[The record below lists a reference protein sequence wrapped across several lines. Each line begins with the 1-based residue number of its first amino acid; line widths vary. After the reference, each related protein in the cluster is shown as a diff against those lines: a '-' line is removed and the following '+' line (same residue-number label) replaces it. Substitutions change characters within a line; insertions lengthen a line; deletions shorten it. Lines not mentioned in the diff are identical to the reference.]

1 MREALEACGEFLCR
15 IGALEE
21 ANAIAEILRKTGAEL
36 PESSPFRWRAL
47 LAAIRQELVADP
59 MDVVFV
65 FERLLQLDATLP
77 SGPSLALFNSPLFFH
92 LVVERFAVAF
102 EGLDAELFKLESD
115 ELCHAEGVYE
125 TCLLIRD
132 KIEESDTESGL
143 KKFLVT
149 FKMIFE
155 QDEPKDCWED
165 FYELYRLNDA
175 SFRCDMKRA
184 LWVIESVTL
193 GPTQLELAFPPKAA
207 EGPKKVVPRPPLE
220 KRLSGTRRV
229 WRDLSQITSIAGAGI
244 GHVAND
250 QPQPQQ
256 QQQDQEDDQAQEQAQ
271 EQEQETQEPR
281 STGNDAVAA
290 APHLPSEAQDW
301 VWSTRVPFS
310 LNGESTESVHS
321 DISEAD
327 PEERPAS
334 SRPPRAAEVA
344 RATRQ
349 EGRRVVP
356 RKRMLRAERVAVV
369 NPARQGGRRKGV
381 RWSEEEEAALIEGYR
396 LYESYSNVWVLIKSK
411 FPEVLQHRSNVD
423 LKDKYRNLIRYG
435 KIPQADNAGA
445 TDNDATDN
453 NAGTDAQAE
462 EN

>member
-281 STGNDAVAA
+281 STV
-290 APHLPSEAQDW
+290 
-301 VWSTRVPFS
+301 
-310 LNGESTESVHS
+310 NGESTESVHS

>member
-77 SGPSLALFNSPLFFH
+77 SAPASRL
-92 LVVERFAVAF
+92 ERFAVAF

-143 KKFLVT
+143 KKFLAT

-220 KRLSGTRRV
+220 KRLGGTRRV
-229 WRDLSQITSIAGAGI
+229 WRDLSQITSIAGADI

-271 EQEQETQEPR
+271 EQEQETQEPEALIQKSDLR
-281 STGNDAVAA
+281 HRDHPVQQKLPGLLAKKAVA
-290 APHLPSEAQDW
+290 
-301 VWSTRVPFS
+301 WSLMP
-310 LNGESTESVHS
+310 
-321 DISEAD
+321 
-327 PEERPAS
+327 
-334 SRPPRAAEVA
+334 
-344 RATRQ
+344 
-349 EGRRVVP
+349 
-356 RKRMLRAERVAVV
+356 RAERVAVV

-435 KIPQADNAGA
+435 KIPQANNAGA

>member
-92 LVVERFAVAF
+92 LLVERFAVAF

-143 KKFLVT
+143 KKFLAT

-207 EGPKKVVPRPPLE
+207 EGPNLSLSNSSRIKKMIKHKSKHKNKSKKHKSPEALVMMPWQQHHTSLLKLRIGLY
-220 KRLSGTRRV
+220 TRIFRKQIQKSDLHH
-229 WRDLSQITSIAGAGI
+229 RD
-244 GHVAND
+244 HPV
-250 QPQPQQ
+250 QQ
-256 QQQDQEDDQAQEQAQ
+256 KLPGLLAKK
-271 EQEQETQEPR
+271 
-281 STGNDAVAA
+281 AVA
-290 APHLPSEAQDW
+290 
-301 VWSTRVPFS
+301 WSLVK
-310 LNGESTESVHS
+310 GSVLCTVQM
-321 DISEAD
+321 
-327 PEERPAS
+327 P
-334 SRPPRAAEVA
+334 
-344 RATRQ
+344 
-349 EGRRVVP
+349 
-356 RKRMLRAERVAVV
+356 RAERVAVV